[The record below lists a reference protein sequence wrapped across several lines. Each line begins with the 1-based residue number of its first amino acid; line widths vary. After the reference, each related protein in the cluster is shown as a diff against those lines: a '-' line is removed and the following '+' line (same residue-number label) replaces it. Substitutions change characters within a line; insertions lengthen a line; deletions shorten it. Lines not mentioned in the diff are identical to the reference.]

1 MEILLNI
8 LIIGYFISGI
18 NCAYS
23 SFFVIENKQSLRFMR
38 FSCAVM
44 WIFFLMI
51 YFVER
56 MR

>member
-44 WIFFLMI
+44 WIFFLII